1 MIIGLLTAVAASAC
15 YGTGSVLQAVGSRKS
30 ARQEA
35 AKASTTGVTQ
45 HGGPSLSSTAKA
57 AVTWEFLLG
66 SVLDF
71 IGFGLGA
78 LAARLLPL
86 FLSQT
91 VISANL
97 VITAV
102 LSIKL
107 LGIRLSKAE
116 WGSIGVVC
124 SALVLLA
131 TAAGPEGN
139 GHTPIATHWW
149 LLTAS
154 VLLMGGGTLIV
165 RLMGGRAAIFA
176 GLLSG
181 LGFGA
186 LGVGV
191 RVLNGADP
199 FHLPSMLADPALYAI
214 LVAGLGGMYLHTV
227 ALQIGSV
234 NGATAA
240 LVVGETVVPGIL
252 GVLWLGDSS
261 RPGFAWVAV
270 LGFVVA
276 VAGAVAVAWFGE
288 PEPDGSDAAT
298 ASAARSS
305 SGADKE
311 LGSPGPGAPNV
322 ANGALPGGAASSPG
336 HEHAPGATREA
347 RRGAERSR

>member
-35 AKASTTGVTQ
+35 AKASTAGVTQ

-57 AVTWEFLLG
+57 AVTWEFMVG
-66 SVLDF
+66 TVLDF

-102 LSIKL
+102 LSVKL
-107 LGIRLSKAE
+107 LGIRLTRAE
-116 WGSIGVVC
+116 WASIAVVC

-131 TAAGPEGN
+131 TAAGPEGT

-149 LLTAS
+149 LLVAS
-154 VLLMGGGTLIV
+154 IVLIGGGTVIV
-165 RLMGGRAAIFA
+165 RMLGGRAAILA

-191 RVLNGADP
+191 RVLNGAAP
-199 FHLPSMLADPALYAI
+199 FHLPSLLSDPALYAI
-214 LVAGLGGMYLHTV
+214 LVAGIGGMYLHTV

-240 LVVGETVVPGIL
+240 LVVGETVVPGLL
-252 GVLWLGDSS
+252 GVLWLGDAS
-261 RPGFAWVAV
+261 RPGFAWVAI
-270 LGFVVA
+270 LGFVLA

-288 PEPDGSDAAT
+288 PESGSET
-298 ASAARSS
+298 EPGSPAARSTDAEAEAAPTGDS
-305 SGADKE
+305 APDGGQQAD
-311 LGSPGPGAPNV
+311 GRPAPDEQ
-322 ANGALPGGAASSPG
+322 P
-336 HEHAPGATREA
+336 ATPAGRP
-347 RRGAERSR
+347 

>member
-1 MIIGLLTAVAASAC
+1 MIIGLVTAVAASAC
-15 YGTGSVLQAVGSRKS
+15 YGTGSVLQAVGSRRS
-30 ARQEA
+30 AREEA
-35 AKASTTGVTQ
+35 AKGGASTGTTE

-57 AVTWEFLLG
+57 AVTWEFILG
-66 SVLDF
+66 TVLDF

-91 VISANL
+91 IISANL

-107 LGIRLSKAE
+107 LGIRLKQLE
-116 WGSIGVVC
+116 WASIGVLC

-131 TAAGPEGN
+131 VSAGPEG
-139 GHTPIATHWW
+139 GHHAAMPFHWW
-149 LLTAS
+149 LLGITT
-154 VLLMGGGTLIV
+154 VLLVGGSLLVRRMGANGAIV
-165 RLMGGRAAIFA
+165 A

-191 RVLNGADP
+191 RILNGVEP
-199 FHLPSMLADPALYAI
+199 FDLGSLLSDPALYAI
-214 LVAGLGGMYLHTV
+214 LVGGIGGMYVHTV

-240 LVVGETVVPGIL
+240 LVVGETVLPGAV

-261 RPGFAWVAV
+261 KAG
-270 LGFVVA
+270 LGWLG
-276 VAGAVAVAWFGE
+276 VAGFLLAVVSAVGVAYFGQDTHGGLPDAEE
-288 PEPDGSDAAT
+288 PTKP
-298 ASAARSS
+298 
-305 SGADKE
+305 E
-311 LGSPGPGAPNV
+311 LAK
-322 ANGALPGGAASSPG
+322 
-336 HEHAPGATREA
+336 H
-347 RRGAERSR
+347 

>member
-1 MIIGLLTAVAASAC
+1 MLIGLLTAVAASAC

-30 ARQEA
+30 ARREA
-35 AKASTTGVTQ
+35 AAASTTGVTA

-57 AVTWEFLLG
+57 AVTWEFMVG
-66 SVLDF
+66 TVLDF
-71 IGFGLGA
+71 VGFGLGA
-78 LAARLLPL
+78 LAARMLPL

-107 LGIRLSKAE
+107 LGIRLNPRE
-116 WGSIGVVC
+116 WVSIGVVC

-131 TAAGPEGN
+131 TAAGPEG
-139 GHTPIATHWW
+139 GGDASTTTHWW
-149 LLTAS
+149 LLIAS
-154 VLLMGGGTLIV
+154 VALMGGGTLAV
-165 RLMGGRAAIFA
+165 RLLGSRAAILA

-191 RVLNGADP
+191 RVLNGVDP
-199 FHLPSMLADPALYAI
+199 FDLPTLLADPALYAI
-214 LVAGLGGMYLHTV
+214 LVAGIGGMYLHTV

-261 RPGFAWVAV
+261 RPGFAWMAV
-270 LGFVVA
+270 LGFLVA

-288 PEPDGSDAAT
+288 PEGGDATEATAVPAPAAEAKALDGPSAESDART
-298 ASAARSS
+298 AA
-305 SGADKE
+305 
-311 LGSPGPGAPNV
+311 GSRT
-322 ANGALPGGAASSPG
+322 SSP
-336 HEHAPGATREA
+336 
-347 RRGAERSR
+347 

>member
-35 AKASTTGVTQ
+35 AKASTAGVTQ

-57 AVTWEFLLG
+57 AVTWEFMVG
-66 SVLDF
+66 TVLDF

-102 LSIKL
+102 LSIRL
-107 LGIRLSKAE
+107 LGIRLNRAE
-116 WGSIGVVC
+116 RTSIGVVC
-124 SALVLLA
+124 GALVLLA
-131 TAAGPEGN
+131 TAAGPEGS
-139 GHTPIATHWW
+139 GHTPIAAHWW
-149 LLTAS
+149 LLAAS
-154 VLLMGGGTLIV
+154 VVLIGGGTLLV
-165 RLMGGRAAIFA
+165 RLLGGRAAILA

-191 RVLNGADP
+191 RVLNGVAP
-199 FHLPSMLADPALYAI
+199 FDLPSLLGDPALYAI
-214 LVAGLGGMYLHTV
+214 LVAGIGGMYLHTV

-240 LVVGETVVPGIL
+240 LVVGETVVPGML
-252 GVLWLGDSS
+252 GVLWLGDAS
-261 RPGFAWVAV
+261 RPGFAWVAA
-270 LGFVVA
+270 LGFAVA

-288 PEPDGSDAAT
+288 PEPETEPGSTADGERQT
-298 ASAARSS
+298 EVAAR
-305 SGADKE
+305 
-311 LGSPGPGAPNV
+311 
-322 ANGALPGGAASSPG
+322 
-336 HEHAPGATREA
+336 
-347 RRGAERSR
+347 

>member
-1 MIIGLLTAVAASAC
+1 MIIGLVTAVAASAC
-15 YGTGSVLQAVGSRKS
+15 YGTGSVLQAVGSRRS
-30 ARQEA
+30 AREEA
-35 AKASTTGVTQ
+35 AKGATTATTE

-57 AVTWEFLLG
+57 AVTWEFITG
-66 SVLDF
+66 TVLDL

-91 VISANL
+91 IISANL

-107 LGIRLSKAE
+107 LGIRLKQLE
-116 WGSIGVVC
+116 WVSIGVLC

-131 TAAGPEGN
+131 VSAGPEG
-139 GHTPIATHWW
+139 GHHASTAFHWG
-149 LLTAS
+149 LLVITT
-154 VLLMGGGTLIV
+154 VLLAGGSLLVRRMGSKGAIV
-165 RLMGGRAAIFA
+165 A

-191 RVLNGADP
+191 RILNGVEP
-199 FHLPSMLADPALYAI
+199 FDLVRLISDPALYAI
-214 LVAGLGGMYLHTV
+214 LVGGLGGMYVHTV

-240 LVVGETVVPGIL
+240 LVVGETVLPGAI

-261 RPGFAWVAV
+261 KAGLGWLGV
-270 LGFVVA
+270 LGFLLAVVSA
-276 VAGAVAVAWFGE
+276 VGVAYFGQGDHGALGE
-288 PEPDGSDAAT
+288 
-298 ASAARSS
+298 ASA
-305 SGADKE
+305 DHPE
-311 LGSPGPGAPNV
+311 LA
-322 ANGALPGGAASSPG
+322 
-336 HEHAPGATREA
+336 HK
-347 RRGAERSR
+347 

>member
-1 MIIGLLTAVAASAC
+1 MIIGLVTAIAASAC

-30 ARQEA
+30 ARREA
-35 AKASTTGVTQ
+35 AKASGDAVTQ

-57 AVTWEFLLG
+57 AVTWEFMVG
-66 SVLDF
+66 TVLDF

-78 LAARLLPL
+78 LAARMLPL

-102 LSIKL
+102 LSVKL
-107 LGIRLSKAE
+107 LNIRLTRPE
-116 WGSIGVVC
+116 WASIGVVC

-131 TAAGPEGN
+131 TAAGPEGS

-149 LLTAS
+149 LLVAS
-154 VLLMGGGTLIV
+154 VVIIGGGTLLV
-165 RLMGGRAAIFA
+165 RLLGGRAAILA

-191 RVLNGADP
+191 RVLNGVDP
-199 FHLPSMLADPALYAI
+199 FHLPSLLGDPALYAI
-214 LVAGLGGMYLHTV
+214 LVAGIGGMYLHTV

-261 RPGFAWVAV
+261 RPGFAWMAI

-276 VAGAVAVAWFGE
+276 VAGAVAVACFGE
-288 PEPDGSDAAT
+288 PESASPDGNRDPGSEQA
-298 ASAARSS
+298 
-305 SGADKE
+305 GAVGHDSTPTT
-311 LGSPGPGAPNV
+311 GSEMGSKP
-322 ANGALPGGAASSPG
+322 GALPEESSRNAAV
-336 HEHAPGATREA
+336 
-347 RRGAERSR
+347 

>member
-30 ARQEA
+30 ARREA
-35 AKASTTGVTQ
+35 AEASTTGVTQ

-57 AVTWEFLLG
+57 AVTWEFMVG
-66 SVLDF
+66 TVLDF

-107 LGIRLSKAE
+107 LGIRLNRAE
-116 WGSIGVVC
+116 WTSIGVVC
-124 SALVLLA
+124 GALVLLA
-131 TAAGPEGN
+131 TAAGPEGS
-139 GHTPIATHWW
+139 GHTPIAAHWW
-149 LLTAS
+149 LLAAS
-154 VLLMGGGTLIV
+154 VVLIGGGTLLV
-165 RLMGGRAAIFA
+165 RLLGGRAAILA

-186 LGVGV
+186 LGIGV
-191 RVLNGADP
+191 RVLNGVAP
-199 FHLPSMLADPALYAI
+199 FHLPSLLGDPALYAI
-214 LVAGLGGMYLHTV
+214 LVAGIGGMYLHTV

-240 LVVGETVVPGIL
+240 LVVGETVVPGML

-261 RPGFAWVAV
+261 RPGFGWVAA

-276 VAGAVAVAWFGE
+276 VAGAVAVAWYGE
-288 PEPDGSDAAT
+288 PEPEAEPGSPAAGERQT
-298 ASAARSS
+298 EVAAR
-305 SGADKE
+305 
-311 LGSPGPGAPNV
+311 
-322 ANGALPGGAASSPG
+322 
-336 HEHAPGATREA
+336 
-347 RRGAERSR
+347 

>member
-1 MIIGLLTAVAASAC
+1 MIIGLVTAVAASAC
-15 YGTGSVLQAVGSRKS
+15 YGTGSVLQAVGSRRS
-30 ARQEA
+30 AREEA
-35 AKASTTGVTQ
+35 AKGATTSTTE

-57 AVTWEFLLG
+57 AVTWEFILG
-66 SVLDF
+66 TVLDL

-91 VISANL
+91 IISANL

-107 LGIRLSKAE
+107 LGIRLKQLE
-116 WGSIGVVC
+116 WASIAVLC

-131 TAAGPEGN
+131 VSAGPEG
-139 GHTPIATHWW
+139 GHHAAMSFHWW
-149 LLTAS
+149 LLIVTT
-154 VLLMGGGTLIV
+154 VLLVGGSLLVRRMGANGAIV
-165 RLMGGRAAIFA
+165 A

-191 RVLNGADP
+191 RILNGIEP
-199 FHLPSMLADPALYAI
+199 FAFGELLSDPALYAV
-214 LVAGLGGMYLHTV
+214 LVGGLGGMYIHTV

-240 LVVGETVVPGIL
+240 LVVGETVLPGAV

-261 RPGFAWVAV
+261 KAGLGWLGVI
-270 LGFVVA
+270 GFVLAVVA
-276 VAGAVAVAWFGE
+276 AVGVAYFGQDTHGTPGE
-288 PEPDGSDAAT
+288 PAVPEP
-298 ASAARSS
+298 
-305 SGADKE
+305 E
-311 LGSPGPGAPNV
+311 L
-322 ANGALPGGAASSPG
+322 
-336 HEHAPGATREA
+336 TRK
-347 RRGAERSR
+347 

>member
-1 MIIGLLTAVAASAC
+1 MIIGLVTAVAASAC
-15 YGTGSVLQAVGSRKS
+15 YGTGSVLQAVGSRRS
-30 ARQEA
+30 AREEA
-35 AKASTTGVTQ
+35 AKGATSSTTE

-57 AVTWEFLLG
+57 AVTWEFILG
-66 SVLDF
+66 TVLDL

-91 VISANL
+91 IISANL

-107 LGIRLSKAE
+107 LGIRLKQLE
-116 WGSIGVVC
+116 WASIAVLC

-131 TAAGPEGN
+131 VSAGPEG
-139 GHTPIATHWW
+139 GHHTAMAFHWW
-149 LLTAS
+149 LLIVTT
-154 VLLMGGGTLIV
+154 VLLVGGSLLVRRMGANGAIV
-165 RLMGGRAAIFA
+165 A

-191 RVLNGADP
+191 RILNGIEP
-199 FHLPSMLADPALYAI
+199 FALGELLSDPALYAV
-214 LVAGLGGMYLHTV
+214 LVGGIGGMYIHTV

-240 LVVGETVVPGIL
+240 LVVGETVLPGAV

-261 RPGFAWVAV
+261 KAGLGWLGVIGFLLA
-270 LGFVVA
+270 VVA
-276 VAGAVAVAWFGE
+276 AVGVAYFGQDTHGTPGE
-288 PEPDGSDAAT
+288 PAADEPEL
-298 ASAARSS
+298 AR
-305 SGADKE
+305 K
-311 LGSPGPGAPNV
+311 
-322 ANGALPGGAASSPG
+322 
-336 HEHAPGATREA
+336 
-347 RRGAERSR
+347 